1 MKLDLYKR
9 FKPEYVTP
17 RAPVFVAVKAAKYLA
32 ITGRGAPSDAAF
44 PRAIGALY
52 AMAFTIKMARKFA
65 GRDYA
70 ITKLEGLCW
79 GQRRG
84 RLLIDEPAATLR
96 WKLMIRVPA
105 FITERDR
112 RGALA
117 LLAERRKDPLVR
129 RVKLEVLREGACR
142 RSA

>member
-1 MKLDLYKR
+1 
-9 FKPEYVTP
+9 
-17 RAPVFVAVKAAKYLA
+17 
-32 ITGRGAPSDAAF
+32 
-44 PRAIGALY
+44 
-52 AMAFTIKMARKFA
+52 MAFTIKMARKFA
-65 GRDYA
+65 GRDYTVA
-70 ITKLEGLCW
+70 KLEGLWW

-84 RLLIDEPAATLR
+84 RLLIDEPAATWR